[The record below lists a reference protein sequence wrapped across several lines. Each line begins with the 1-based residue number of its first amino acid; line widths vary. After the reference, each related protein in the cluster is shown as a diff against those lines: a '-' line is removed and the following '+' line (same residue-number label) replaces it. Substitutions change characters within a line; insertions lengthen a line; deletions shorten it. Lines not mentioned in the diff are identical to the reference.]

1 VTFDNTAIFFSVAP
15 SNNGLLDDDD
25 DGVGEITGLDQDL
38 GKFKSPSLRN
48 VALTGPYM
56 HDGRFETLEEVVDHY
71 NQGVEAHPNLDP
83 ALTDPQLGGAPIRLE
98 LGSDDQDALVAFM
111 LTLTDASLATD
122 PRWADPF

>member
-1 VTFDNTAIFFSVAP
+1 MLILAI
-15 SNNGLLDDDD
+15 
-25 DGVGEITGLDQDL
+25 DL

-83 ALTDPQLGGAPIRLE
+83 ALADPQLGGAPIRLE

-111 LTLTDASLATD
+111 LTLTDTSLATD